1 MENKEFAYSGGKHN
15 YYRMKI
21 SIIAAVANNNAIGYK
36 NRLLYNIGD
45 DLKRFKT
52 ITTGHTVIM
61 GRNTFESLPFGAL
74 PNRRNIVITNSKK
87 ALDGCECMKSINN
100 AIDACRNEEEVFII
114 GGERIYNEAINIAD
128 KLYITEIDD
137 CPANADTFFPDYSK
151 WICIST
157 ELHKKSECND
167 YAFAFKI
174 FIK

>member
-1 MENKEFAYSGGKHN
+1 MT
-15 YYRMKI
+15 I
-21 SIIAAVANNNAIGYK
+21 SIIAAVAKNKAIGYK
-36 NRLLYNIGD
+36 NKLLYQIND
-45 DLKRFKT
+45 DMKRFKT

-87 ALDGCECMKSINN
+87 HIDGCECIKSINE
-100 AIDACRNEEEVFII
+100 AIDACRNEDEVFII
-114 GGERIYNEAINIAD
+114 GGGIIYNEAINIAD

-137 CPANADTFFPDYSK
+137 YPKNADTFFPDYSK
-151 WICIST
+151 WKCISC
-157 ELHKKSECND
+157 EEHKKSECND

>member
-1 MENKEFAYSGGKHN
+1 MI
-15 YYRMKI
+15 I
-21 SIIAAVANNNAIGYK
+21 SIIAAVAKNNAIGYK
-36 NRLLYNIGD
+36 NKLLYQIND
-45 DLKRFKT
+45 DMKRFRS

-87 ALDGCECMKSINN
+87 HIDGCECMRSINE
-100 AIDACRNEEEVFII
+100 AVDACRNEEEVFII
-114 GGERIYNEAINIAD
+114 GGSMIYNEAINLAD

-137 CPANADTFFPDYSK
+137 CPENADTFFPDYSK
-151 WICIST
+151 WKCVSS
-157 ELHKKSECND
+157 EEHKKSEYNN